1 MIGDRIK
8 EIKAQLP
15 DGVDLCAVSKY
26 HPAEMIQEAYDCGQ
40 RIFGESHVQELM
52 KKYEILPKDIKW
64 HFIGHLQTNKV
75 KYIAPF
81 VSLIHSVDTAK
92 LLAEINRQGIKCG
105 RRIPCLLQ
113 LHVAQEETKF
123 GFTVDELKDYL
134 LNGEWRNMEGIDIQ
148 GIMCMATNT
157 DDEERIL
164 NDFRTANEFSR
175 FCAERFGDTFRI
187 RSWGMSGDYLL
198 AVREGS
204 NLVRIGSKIFGE
216 RVY

>member
-81 VSLIHSVDTAK
+81 VSLIHSVDTPK

-113 LHVAQEETKF
+113 LHVAQ
-123 GFTVDELKDYL
+123 
-134 LNGEWRNMEGIDIQ
+134 
-148 GIMCMATNT
+148 
-157 DDEERIL
+157 
-164 NDFRTANEFSR
+164 
-175 FCAERFGDTFRI
+175 
-187 RSWGMSGDYLL
+187 
-198 AVREGS
+198 
-204 NLVRIGSKIFGE
+204 
-216 RVY
+216 

>member
-15 DGVDLCAVSKY
+15 YGVDLCAVSKY

-81 VSLIHSVDTAK
+81 VSLIHSVDTPK